1 MDPKFL
7 TGAALGPM
15 ALARAHA
22 PRAAFTHD
30 IDGIG
35 TAAGCPSNVDV
46 IVVVCP
52 FVVVVIVVV
61 SVDGDGDGDVAVI
74 DRHRH
79 IFVSIATTRSSS
91 STMRRC
97 APARMTFSTD
107 SASSTAPHSIG
118 EPRAMAYA
126 RAASALPVRPAASA
140 MLRTMELAARRS

>member
-7 TGAALGPM
+7 TGAALGPI
-15 ALARAHA
+15 ALAGSHG
-22 PRAAFTHD
+22 PRAALRHD
-30 IDGIG
+30 IDGIPARPVHG
-35 TAAGCPSNVDV
+35 TAASCSSNVDV

-74 DRHRH
+74 DPHRH

-91 STMRRC
+91 SLPRC
-97 APARMTFSTD
+97 CVPASMTLSTD
-107 SASSTAPHSIG
+107 SASRTAAHSIA

-126 RAASALPVRPAASA
+126 R
-140 MLRTMELAARRS
+140 